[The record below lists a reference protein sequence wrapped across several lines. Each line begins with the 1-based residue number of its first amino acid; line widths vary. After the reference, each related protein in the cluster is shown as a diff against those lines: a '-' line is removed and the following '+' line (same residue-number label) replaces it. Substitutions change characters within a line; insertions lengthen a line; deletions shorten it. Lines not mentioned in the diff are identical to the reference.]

1 MAMTLP
7 RLTADTLRTGIFEM
21 TGIAIEMLGQTRE
34 AFLQYS
40 PSAAGRVAVLGREL
54 HLREKRLTDHV
65 AMQLREMPWSL
76 GLSEHLAFIPAAME
90 RVGDSIEL
98 LIRCI
103 EGIHRDGVPFSEKAT
118 TEILTLFGRE
128 AAMLQEVS
136 AALQARDRG
145 AIPRIQAAG
154 TALQALCDEAALHHQ
169 GRVIQG
175 VCTPRASSIF
185 LAMLD
190 DFREI
195 ERYIRRMTVDI
206 EKALP
211 PADAS
216 QAVA

>member
-7 RLTADTLRTGIFEM
+7 RLTPDSLRTGILEM
-21 TGIAIEMLGQTRE
+21 TGIAIEMLGQARE

-40 PSAAGRVAVLGREL
+40 PSAAEQVAVLGRDL

-76 GLSEHLAFIPAAME
+76 GSYERLAFLPAALE

-98 LIRCI
+98 LVRCI
-103 EGIHRDGVPFSEKAT
+103 GGMHRDGVPFSEKAT
-118 TEILTLFGRE
+118 TEILTLFGRG
-128 AAMLQEVS
+128 AVMLEEVS
-136 AALQARDRG
+136 GALRAGDRD

-154 TALQALCDEAALHHQ
+154 TAFQTLCDEAALHHQ
-169 GRVIQG
+169 ERMIQG
-175 VCTPRASSIF
+175 VCTPRASSLY

-190 DFREI
+190 DLREI
-195 ERYIRRMTVDI
+195 ERYVRRMTVDI

-211 PADAS
+211 PAGAS
-216 QAVA
+216 EAVA